1 MDNFN
6 KIVSFILGLVVV
18 IVFLTAIAGRFNL
31 KDRLKGLVSQNKIT
45 PTVGT
50 RGYLSPTPAT
60 EEAAT
65 TPNSIPATGSPSLL
79 LPLVFSMFSLGIYL
93 KKKD

>member
-6 KIVSFILGLVVV
+6 KIVSFVLGLVVV

-31 KDRLKGLVSQNKIT
+31 KDRLKGLGSQSKVS
-45 PTVGT
+45 PTVAA

-60 EEAAT
+60 EVAAK
-65 TPNSIPATGSPSLL
+65 TPNSIPATGSPRLL